1 MRVSYD
7 RWVISP
13 RDTLGRECLDC
24 WCELPCQESLGIS
37 DLSCLPARHFQMSQP
52 SPSIPCLPS
61 PVLLIACLFENQML
75 PLEKPMDFESVLVG
89 KPSQIKKI
97 LHPALAA
104 GVWEYGSGCSVSSLV
119 ALSAWNSPTAPQ
131 SVGPGRSALMDLETG
146 LMGVQR

>member
-1 MRVSYD
+1 M
-7 RWVISP
+7 
-13 RDTLGRECLDC
+13 
-24 WCELPCQESLGIS
+24 
-37 DLSCLPARHFQMSQP
+37 
-52 SPSIPCLPS
+52 
-61 PVLLIACLFENQML
+61 LLIACLFENQML

-104 GVWEYGSGCSVSSLV
+104 GVWEYGSSCSVSSSV
-119 ALSAWNSPTAPQ
+119 ALSAWNSPAAAPQ